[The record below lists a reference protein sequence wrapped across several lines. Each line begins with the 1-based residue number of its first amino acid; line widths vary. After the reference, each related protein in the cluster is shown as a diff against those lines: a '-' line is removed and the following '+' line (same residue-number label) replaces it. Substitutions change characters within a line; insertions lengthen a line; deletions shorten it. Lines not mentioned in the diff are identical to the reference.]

1 MTERKETPLPPAPDQ
16 ASDAQQSQQLDARQI
31 LTDARASRCTST
43 GLGTTHRTGVRSS
56 RSGRE
61 NGNRW
66 VPGKLREMQGGGSA
80 PTFNASQ
87 VAKDQQ
93 GSNIATAT
101 AQQIL
106 AQTNQRGPQGS
117 LTYNQIGSTDVGGVA
132 VPRFEAVQELSPEQL
147 AIYNKG
153 TGIQNQALDIA
164 PGLLRNVNDAISKPL
179 DFSGAPAMASDGAA
193 LRDKAYEALMSRSR
207 QEIDRTRAA
216 GETQAANQGIAP
228 GSEAWKRQTQGFD
241 QALVDA
247 SNQATINAGNIA
259 GQDLSQS
266 QALRNQWLNETL
278 TQRNQP
284 IQDIAALLGIGGGVS
299 QPNFVS
305 TPQTQIPTT
314 DVTGPAM
321 AQYQGELNAYNQRQ
335 SASNAMLGGLIGL
348 GGSILGGALAGP
360 LGAGLFGG
368 LGNTIARTGR
378 TVTYG

>member
-1 MTERKETPLPPAPDQ
+1 M
-16 ASDAQQSQQLDARQI
+16 
-31 LTDARASRCTST
+31 
-43 GLGTTHRTGVRSS
+43 
-56 RSGRE
+56 
-61 NGNRW
+61 
-66 VPGKLREMQGGGSA
+66 GGGGGAA
-80 PTFNASQ
+80 PTFDAAGTSKNQQQANSNTAVTQQRLNAI
-87 VAKDQQ
+87 DQY
-93 GSNIATAT
+93 S
-101 AQQIL
+101 
-106 AQTNQRGPQGS
+106 PFGS
-117 LTYNQIGSTDVGGVA
+117 LTYAENGGTYDASGTWIPKFVA
-132 VPRFEAVQELSPEQL
+132 TQTLSPDQQQIL
-147 AIYNKG
+147 DRT
-153 TGIQNQALDIA
+153 TGLQKQALDMG
-164 PGLLRNVNDAISKPL
+164 PGLLNNVNNAISKPL

-305 TPQTQIPTT
+305 TPQTQIPAT

-321 AQYQGELNAYNQRQ
+321 AQYQGELNAYNQNR
-335 SASNAMLGGLIGL
+335 SANNAMLGGLFGL